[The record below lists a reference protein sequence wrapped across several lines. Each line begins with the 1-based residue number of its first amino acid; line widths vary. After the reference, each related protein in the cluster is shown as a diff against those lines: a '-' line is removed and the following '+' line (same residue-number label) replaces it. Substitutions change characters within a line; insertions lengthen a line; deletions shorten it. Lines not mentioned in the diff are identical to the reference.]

1 MKRFERYLV
10 PVWILGVA
18 YVVFVTLKHWMK
30 V

>member
-10 PVWILGVA
+10 PVWILGMGF
-18 YVVFVTLKHWMK
+18 VVFIILKHWMK